1 MTGTILRNA
10 ESSENWES
18 RDFVESKNV
27 ETPRNLGT
35 YRKARY
41 LTIKECQRSLKE
53 KTASGMGNFRI
64 DKYNQRPTKC

>member
-35 YRKARY
+35 YCKPD
-41 LTIKECQRSLKE
+41 I
-53 KTASGMGNFRI
+53 
-64 DKYNQRPTKC
+64 